1 MNQRDSIQVTFR
13 QAALLAVNL
22 RQCAGMSAFLAL
34 VFMSNSIIAQTP
46 MPMQSQPATPS
57 FAAANAYGLAL
68 QSNRWNISVS
78 MDYSYVA
85 AGDISFEGSKG
96 NSDAQSLNASLRAE
110 IPVDDQWFV
119 PVGIGSRNLF
129 LGTVAGAPIPD
140 QIDTMGLAA
149 GLGYHLNEQ
158 WTFVG
163 SVGPQFYRLDDIGG
177 DDVGV
182 AGMVRATWRWK
193 PNLTL
198 AFGIAFEPDNQVPA
212 LPLAG
217 LRWDIRTNLT
227 LNLMWPGPALI
238 YHVDKRFDVFMGAGG
253 NFTVFRSDPNLGN
266 RIGQPAFN
274 NALGTYRD
282 FHLGAGAEYR
292 LLRGLSLG
300 IEGGYSVGREI
311 DYVRIGQTVS
321 FDPGPYVRLNLRVR
335 F

>member
-149 GLGYHLNEQ
+149 GLGSHLNEQ

-182 AGMVRATWRWK
+182 AGMVRATWRW
-193 PNLTL
+193 
-198 AFGIAFEPDNQVPA
+198 
-212 LPLAG
+212 
-217 LRWDIRTNLT
+217 
-227 LNLMWPGPALI
+227 
-238 YHVDKRFDVFMGAGG
+238 
-253 NFTVFRSDPNLGN
+253 
-266 RIGQPAFN
+266 
-274 NALGTYRD
+274 
-282 FHLGAGAEYR
+282 
-292 LLRGLSLG
+292 
-300 IEGGYSVGREI
+300 
-311 DYVRIGQTVS
+311 
-321 FDPGPYVRLNLRVR
+321 
-335 F
+335 